1 MVSYEEALRIILEN
15 CHPLSPRKVKLE
27 DSYGLVL
34 GEDIFSPE
42 DIPPFDNS
50 AMDGFAVRAED
61 ISKATEENPVSLEIV
76 QEIKAGMD
84 KEAEVMRGKAIRI
97 MTGAPIPFGAD
108 AVLRKEFTV
117 LKNDSVLVLRPV
129 KKGTDIRNKGE
140 DIKAGDLVLKKGQV
154 IKVGEIGI
162 LAALGIGEVLV
173 HPPLKVAIITTG
185 DELLGISEK
194 LVPGK
199 IRDTNSYTLQAQVE
213 NAGAMPL
220 LFPRI
225 PDNKKTIT
233 KVLREGL
240 ECDLI
245 ITTGGVS
252 LGEYD
257 FVKEALED
265 LGAKIHFWRVRQRP
279 GNPMAFWSWNEKPI
293 FGIPGNPATS
303 IICFE
308 EYVRPAIRKMM
319 GFSHLFRPQ
328 LKVLMG
334 EDYFKES
341 QGRLQFLRVKLE
353 RKDRI
358 YAYLAGAQGSA
369 ILTSMAA
376 ADALA
381 LVPEEVNF
389 LKRGEEVL
397 VHLIHLPEDH

>member
-129 KKGTDIRNKGE
+129 KKGTDIRSKGE

-185 DELLGISEK
+185 DELLGISENWFPEKSEILTLILSKPK
-194 LVPGK
+194 LKMRGLCPFFFPGSLTTRK
-199 IRDTNSYTLQAQVE
+199 
-213 NAGAMPL
+213 PL
-220 LFPRI
+220 P
-225 PDNKKTIT
+225 KSS
-233 KVLREGL
+233 G
-240 ECDLI
+240 
-245 ITTGGVS
+245 
-252 LGEYD
+252 
-257 FVKEALED
+257 
-265 LGAKIHFWRVRQRP
+265 
-279 GNPMAFWSWNEKPI
+279 
-293 FGIPGNPATS
+293 
-303 IICFE
+303 
-308 EYVRPAIRKMM
+308 
-319 GFSHLFRPQ
+319 
-328 LKVLMG
+328 
-334 EDYFKES
+334 
-341 QGRLQFLRVKLE
+341 
-353 RKDRI
+353 KDW
-358 YAYLAGAQGSA
+358 SA
-369 ILTSMAA
+369 I
-376 ADALA
+376 
-381 LVPEEVNF
+381 
-389 LKRGEEVL
+389 
-397 VHLIHLPEDH
+397 